1 MPNLGD
7 MQLSQF
13 PLRTRARL
21 GNMEVS
27 PEHRLRLYEL
37 GVRPGSEFFIV
48 NKAAFGGLVVNIA
61 GARVAVDRRSA
72 RAIEVEEIL

>member
-1 MPNLGD
+1 

-21 GNMEVS
+21 GNVDVPS
-27 PEHRLRLYEL
+27 EHRLRLYEL

-72 RAIEVEEIL
+72 RAIEVEEIA

>member
-21 GNMEVS
+21 GNMDVPS
-27 PEHRLRLYEL
+27 EHRLRLYEL

-72 RAIEVEEIL
+72 RAIEVEEIA

>member
-72 RAIEVEEIL
+72 RAIEVEEIA

>member
-1 MPNLGD
+1 
-7 MQLSQF
+7 
-13 PLRTRARL
+13 
-21 GNMEVS
+21 MEVS
-27 PEHRLRLYEL
+27 PEHRPRLYEL

-72 RAIEVEEIL
+72 RAIEVEEIA

>member
-1 MPNLGD
+1 
-7 MQLSQF
+7 
-13 PLRTRARL
+13 
-21 GNMEVS
+21 MEVS
-27 PEHRLRLYEL
+27 SEHRLRLYEL

-72 RAIEVEEIL
+72 RAIEVEEIA

>member
-1 MPNLGD
+1 
-7 MQLSQF
+7 
-13 PLRTRARL
+13 
-21 GNMEVS
+21 MEVS

-48 NKAAFGGLVVNIA
+48 NKAANIA

-72 RAIEVEEIL
+72 RAIEVEEIA

>member
-1 MPNLGD
+1 
-7 MQLSQF
+7 
-13 PLRTRARL
+13 
-21 GNMEVS
+21 MEVS

-37 GVRPGSEFFIV
+37 GSEFFIV

-72 RAIEVEEIL
+72 RAIEVEEIA

>member
-1 MPNLGD
+1 

-72 RAIEVEEIL
+72 RAIEVEEIA

>member
-72 RAIEVEEIL
+72 RAIEVEEFA

>member
-1 MPNLGD
+1 
-7 MQLSQF
+7 
-13 PLRTRARL
+13 
-21 GNMEVS
+21 MEVS

-37 GVRPGSEFFIV
+37 GVRPGSKFFIV

-72 RAIEVEEIL
+72 RAIEVEEIA

>member
-1 MPNLGD
+1 

-21 GNMEVS
+21 GNMDIPS
-27 PEHRLRLYEL
+27 EHRLRLYDL

-72 RAIEVEEIL
+72 RAIEVEEIA

>member
-1 MPNLGD
+1 

-21 GNMEVS
+21 GNMDIPS
-27 PEHRLRLYEL
+27 EHRLRLYEL

-72 RAIEVEEIL
+72 RAIEVEEIA

>member
-1 MPNLGD
+1 MK
-7 MQLSQF
+7 LSQF

-21 GNMEVS
+21 GNMDIPS
-27 PEHRLRLYEL
+27 EHRLRLYEL

-72 RAIEVEEIL
+72 RAIEVEEIA

>member
-1 MPNLGD
+1 

-21 GNMEVS
+21 GNMDIPSE
-27 PEHRLRLYEL
+27 PRLRLYEL

-72 RAIEVEEIL
+72 RAIEVEEIA

>member
-1 MPNLGD
+1 MDIP
-7 MQLSQF
+7 S
-13 PLRTRARL
+13 
-21 GNMEVS
+21 
-27 PEHRLRLYEL
+27 EHRLRLYEL

-72 RAIEVEEIL
+72 RAIEVEESA

>member
-48 NKAAFGGLVVNIA
+48 HKAAFGGLVVNIA

-72 RAIEVEEIL
+72 RAIEVEEIA

>member
-1 MPNLGD
+1 

-21 GNMEVS
+21 GNMDIPS
-27 PEHRLRLYEL
+27 EHRLRLYEL
-37 GVRPGSEFFIV
+37 RPGSEFFIV

-72 RAIEVEEIL
+72 RAIEVEEIA

>member
-1 MPNLGD
+1 MDIPSEN
-7 MQLSQF
+7 
-13 PLRTRARL
+13 
-21 GNMEVS
+21 
-27 PEHRLRLYEL
+27 RLRLYEL

-72 RAIEVEEIL
+72 RAIEVEEIA

>member
-1 MPNLGD
+1 

-21 GNMEVS
+21 GNMDVPS
-27 PEHRLRLYEL
+27 EHRLRLYEL

-72 RAIEVEEIL
+72 RAIEVEEIA

>member
-1 MPNLGD
+1 
-7 MQLSQF
+7 
-13 PLRTRARL
+13 
-21 GNMEVS
+21 MEVS

-37 GVRPGSEFFIV
+37 GVRPGSEFLIV

-72 RAIEVEEIL
+72 RAIEVEEIA

>member
-13 PLRTRARL
+13 PLRTRASL

-72 RAIEVEEIL
+72 RAIEVEEIA

>member
-1 MPNLGD
+1 MDIP
-7 MQLSQF
+7 S
-13 PLRTRARL
+13 
-21 GNMEVS
+21 
-27 PEHRLRLYEL
+27 EHRLRLYEL

-72 RAIEVEEIL
+72 RAIEVDEIA